1 MYAFSTGYK
10 QPLALILSL
19 IFIIS
24 ASFYS
29 SLAVDGE
36 SNKFPPKKQQ
46 ADTTSTNGYGVFKLE
61 NIIIDPGH
69 GGKDPGNV
77 SPWGGYEKDITL
89 AVAKHFY
96 ALLKEKT
103 KFKTHIFR
111 QTDKWIPLS
120 RRVEMANKYPVDRSL
135 LISLHGNS
143 CIYPQV
149 AGLETYI
156 FDLEATDKMAEE
168 VAARENAGERLN
180 PIEFIVKSLHHR
192 GNEKYSWQAA
202 HCIQS
207 TLVKRLKVRDRNLKS
222 PDKKV
227 KRAPFRMLAYTNMPA
242 VLIEMGFM
250 SNDDEQKKLSNP
262 KHQRDIAE
270 ALLEAV
276 KIFDQTINE
285 KPKS

>member
-1 MYAFSTGYK
+1 MFILSTEHK
-10 QPLALILSL
+10 QILVLILSL

-29 SLAVDGE
+29 SLAVGKE
-36 SNKFPPKKQQ
+36 PTQSSPSQEQ
-46 ADTTSTNGYGVFKLE
+46 ADTPFNTHKNFKLE

-77 SPWGGYEKDITL
+77 SPWGGYEKDIVL

-96 ALLKEKT
+96 ALLKENT
-103 KFKTHIFR
+103 KFNAHIFR
-111 QTDKWIPLS
+111 ETDKWISLPK
-120 RRVEMANKYPVDRSL
+120 RVRMANKYSADSSL
-135 LISLHGNS
+135 LISLHCNS
-143 CIYPQV
+143 CIYPEV
-149 AGLETYI
+149 VGLETYM
-156 FDLEATDKMAEE
+156 FDLNATDEMAKE
-168 VAARENAGERLN
+168 VAERENEGEQFD
-180 PIEFIVKSLHHR
+180 PIDFIINSLRHR

-207 TLVKRLKVRDRNLKS
+207 TLVKHLKVRDRNKKS

-242 VLIEMGFM
+242 ILIEMGFM
-250 SNDDEQKKLSNP
+250 SNKDEYKRLSNP
-262 KHQRDIAE
+262 KYQRRIAE

-276 KIFDQTINE
+276 KIVAQTIE
-285 KPKS
+285 KSKS

>member
-1 MYAFSTGYK
+1 MSTFSTKYK
-10 QPLALILSL
+10 QLLALILSL

-29 SLAVDGE
+29 SLAVDDE
-36 SNKFPPKKQQ
+36 SNKFPLQKQQ
-46 ADTTSTNGYGVFKLE
+46 ADRISNEYGVFKLE

-77 SPWGGYEKDITL
+77 SPKGKYEKDITL
-89 AVAKHFY
+89 AVAKHLY
-96 ALLKEKT
+96 ALLKEKS
-103 KFKTHIFR
+103 KFKTHVFR
-111 QTDKWIPLS
+111 KTDRWISLS
-120 RRVEMANKYPVDRSL
+120 KRVKMANKYPPDRSL

-143 CIYPQV
+143 CVYPEV

-156 FDLEATDKMAEE
+156 FDLKATDKMAGE
-168 VAARENAGERLN
+168 VAARENAGEQLN
-180 PIEFIVKSLHHR
+180 PIDFIVNSLRHR

-207 TLVKRLKVRDRNLKS
+207 TLVKRLKVRNRNLNC
-222 PDKKV
+222 PDRKV
-227 KRAPFRMLAYTNMPA
+227 KRAPFRMLAFTNMPA

-250 SNDDEQKKLSNP
+250 SNKDEQEKLSNP
-262 KHQRDIAE
+262 KYQRRIAE

-276 KIFDQTINE
+276 IIFDRTVNG
-285 KPKS
+285 KS